1 MMKTAPTH
9 NRVRSALA
17 HAAAS
22 AAVFLCA
29 VLLLAAC
36 SHEAPSATTRDDL
49 GRAVALPPRIAR
61 VVTLAPNLT
70 EILFAVGAGEKI
82 VGTDDYSNFPAS
94 AKPLPKVGGM
104 QPNIEKIAAL
114 EPDLVIASTE
124 GNHPNLA
131 PALAAAGIPL
141 FVVRTDRLPEI
152 TIAMTRLGRMLG
164 GTRTDAAVKMLTN
177 DVARE
182 RRRRA
187 QSPRVLFAVWTDPLF
202 VGGRETFTDDVLRLT
217 GAQNAVQVTGWPQ
230 YSLETLV
237 ATPPDLV
244 VYPRGAVTPQ
254 QIAALQQ
261 RVPEMKAPV
270 IAVDEDIFQRP
281 GPRVADAAHRLNAI
295 LDAWERG
302 AR

>member
-1 MMKTAPTH
+1 MKTAPTH

-22 AAVFLCA
+22 AAVFF
-29 VLLLAAC
+29 VLAC
-36 SHEAPSATTRDDL
+36 GRSDTKATTTRDDL

-70 EILFAVGAGEKI
+70 EILFAVGASEKI
-82 VGTDDYSNFPAS
+82 VGTDDYSNFPPA
-94 AKPLPKVGGM
+94 AKALPKVGGM

-114 EPDLVIASTE
+114 EPDLVIASSE

-152 TIAMTRLGRMLG
+152 TTAMTRLGRMLG

-177 DVARE
+177 QIAAE
-182 RRRRA
+182 RRTRA
-187 QSPRVLFAVWTDPLF
+187 HPPRVLFAVWTDPLF
-202 VGGRETFTDDVLRLT
+202 VGGRETFTDDVMRLA

-237 ATPPDLV
+237 ASPPDLV

-270 IAVDEDIFQRP
+270 VAIDEDIFQRP
-281 GPRVADAAHRLNAI
+281 GPRVAEAAHRLNAI